1 MEKEVLK
8 IAKRIQAIAQTGL
21 RFTKDDFDRERF
33 EELRDLSVDLIA
45 QVSDAKIEKIRE
57 LFTCETGFQTPK
69 IDVRGVIL
77 DQGRILLTKEKSDNK
92 WSLPGGYADINYSPN
107 AIVEKEVFEET
118 GLRVA
123 ANRVLAVIDT
133 NSHNFPP
140 LEYHFYKIIILCDM
154 LEGDLRGSNETISSA
169 YFDFDNLPDLS
180 EKRNTYE
187 LLKLIQ
193 AQLETKET
201 YID

>member
-21 RFTKDDFDRERF
+21 RFTKDDFDKERY

-45 QVSDAKIEKIRE
+45 QVTDAKIEKIRE

-77 DQGRILLTKEKSDNK
+77 DQGRILLTKEKSDQK
-92 WSLPGGYADINYSPN
+92 WSLPGGYADVNYSPN

-118 GLRVA
+118 GLRVT

-140 LEYHFYKIIILCDM
+140 LEYHFYKIIILCDK
-154 LEGDLRGSNETISSA
+154 LEGELRGSNETLTSA

-193 AQLETKET
+193 AQLRTKET